1 MKALGE
7 SEFDLFELR
16 MRACSIRKWSGQER
30 RAIEGGWVYKGLS
43 KESSCWAHNQNLDN
57 V

>member
-30 RAIEGGWVYKGLS
+30 RAIEGGWVYKVLS